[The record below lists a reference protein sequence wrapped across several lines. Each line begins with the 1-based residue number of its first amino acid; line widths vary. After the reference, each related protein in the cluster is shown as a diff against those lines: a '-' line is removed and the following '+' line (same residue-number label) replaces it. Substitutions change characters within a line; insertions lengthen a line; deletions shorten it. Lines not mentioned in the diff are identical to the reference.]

1 MQDLIAVGE
10 SPPPLLAESCLLYSD
25 ARAQREAAILSS
37 ILGKQ
42 IPATG
47 LLPKLRLLPRPENM
61 SDYSLLLGAADYIV
75 HALCADPKP
84 VFTDAT
90 TASTTGLT
98 AGLGHRHYDSN
109 LLDAVGLGS
118 FEHLLPEILETVSI
132 VGVLSSVASYAL
144 GQEHL
149 PGIPIIH
156 AGGDAFSA
164 TMGAGEQ
171 PYVYGGTSGWTG
183 ACVASHD
190 FNANNGV
197 FQLAHASSSE
207 TSIVAGSVAAVGG
220 ALTAASELIGSYT
233 DVNQLA
239 SVAANAPIGAGG
251 VAWVP
256 YLNGRRCPRPRDV
269 GYAALCGVNSS
280 TTREH
285 VARAIVEGVTF
296 AMAESAAEI
305 SHLLDGDVR
314 VVGGVTKSDVF
325 VKGIS
330 ALIANEGHAIVGR
343 GEVGIWGAGKAAT
356 RALGINIDADW
367 VGSICEGGEIIRVSD
382 DERDQWLNAWHR
394 WQNAVK
400 LNEQSWE
407 KWSTTSNVEKEAAT

>member
-10 SPPPLLAESCLLYSD
+10 STPPLLSDSCLLYSD
-25 ARAQREAAILSS
+25 ARAGQEAVVLSS

-47 LLPKLRLLPRPENM
+47 LLPKLRLLPQPENI
-61 SDYSLLLGAADYIV
+61 SDYSLLLGAADYV
-75 HALCADPKP
+75 THALCVDPKP
-84 VFTDAT
+84 LFTDAT

-98 AGLGHRHYDSN
+98 KGLSHRHYDST

-118 FEHLLPEILETVSI
+118 FEHLLPEILETVSV
-132 VGVLSSVASYAL
+132 VGVLSSAASHAL

-149 PGIPIIH
+149 PGIPVIH

-171 PYVYGGTSGWTG
+171 PYVYGGTSGWAG
-183 ACVASHD
+183 ACVPSQS
-190 FNANNGV
+190 FSANNGV

-220 ALTAASELIGSYT
+220 ALTAANELIGCYA
-233 DVNQLA
+233 DVNELA
-239 SVAANAPIGAGG
+239 NVAANAPIGAGG
-251 VAWVP
+251 VTWIP

-285 VARAIVEGVTF
+285 IARAVLEGITF
-296 AMAESAAEI
+296 AIAEAAAEI

-325 VKGIS
+325 VDGVS
-330 ALIANEGHAIVGR
+330 ALIASKGHAIVGI
-343 GEVGIWGAGKAAT
+343 GEVGVWGAGKAAT

-367 VGSICEGGEIIRVSD
+367 VGATPEGGEITQVSD
-382 DERDQWLNAWHR
+382 DERNTWLDAWHR

-407 KWSTTSNVEKEAAT
+407 KWSSTPNIKQEAAI